1 MNRRAHGSC
10 ERIKLAVFI
19 LFCDN
24 AYWNPHTLTWNFGKF
39 RWVSFDEQHK
49 GTLIKDEFLM
59 ESEHQSSGGSEPLAP
74 LVYQELRRIADRIF
88 QRERPGHT
96 LQPTAVINEAY
107 IRLAE
112 NPELRWQSRSHFLAV
127 TARAFKRVLIDYAR
141 ERHRVKRGGNRLRVT
156 LDEAVAISPEREI
169 DFIDLDE
176 ALEKLATLD
185 HRQAQVVELRFFG
198 GMTVAEVADVLQ
210 LSKRSVEK
218 DWAFARAWLHRE
230 LSGV

>member
-1 MNRRAHGSC
+1 
-10 ERIKLAVFI
+10 
-19 LFCDN
+19 
-24 AYWNPHTLTWNFGKF
+24 
-39 RWVSFDEQHK
+39 
-49 GTLIKDEFLM
+49 M
-59 ESEHQSSGGSEPLAP
+59 ESDHLSSGGSETLVPR
-74 LVYQELRRIADRIF
+74 VYQELRRIADRIF
-88 QRERPGHT
+88 QRERLGHT

-112 NPELRWQSRSHFLAV
+112 NRELRWQSRSHFLAV

-141 ERHRVKRGGNRLRVT
+141 EHHRVKRGGNRLRVT

-176 ALEKLATLD
+176 ALGKLAILD

-198 GMTVAEVADVLQ
+198 GMTVAEVADVLK

-218 DWAFARAWLHRE
+218 DWAFERAWLHRE
-230 LSGV
+230 LSGD

>member
-1 MNRRAHGSC
+1 
-10 ERIKLAVFI
+10 
-19 LFCDN
+19 
-24 AYWNPHTLTWNFGKF
+24 
-39 RWVSFDEQHK
+39 
-49 GTLIKDEFLM
+49 M
-59 ESEHQSSGGSEPLAP
+59 ESEHQSSGGSETLAP

-156 LDEAVAISPEREI
+156 LDEAVAISPESDF

-210 LSKRSVEK
+210 L
-218 DWAFARAWLHRE
+218 
-230 LSGV
+230 